1 MIRRLALTVA
11 AIATFSVAA
20 HAEPVA
26 YTFDKSHSSIGFAIN
41 HLGFSTVHGRFGA
54 FDGTLMIDEA
64 DPAASSVKVSIA
76 TDSLETFWAPRNE
89 HLKSKDFFN
98 VAEFPAVT
106 FESKSVEK
114 TGDNTLKITGDLTLL
129 GTTKPVTLDATVNK
143 VAPNPMSGTKTVGVA
158 ATGTIKRSDYGMMTF
173 LPAIGDE
180 VTVAID
186 FEATPAE

>member
-1 MIRRLALTVA
+1 MIRRLALSVA

-64 DPAASSVKVSIA
+64 DPAASSVNVSIA

-114 TGDNTLKITGDLTLL
+114 TGDNTLKITLE
-129 GTTKPVTLDATVNK
+129 ATVNK